1 MELWQGSNTEESM
14 SYRDPDDQEGLIEKV
29 VDVARTSKAT
39 KGGRKMSMRAV
50 VVVGDGAGKI
60 GFGIGTAGEFP
71 VAIQK
76 GGEQARRNM
85 INLDLNGD
93 TLWYPTTAKHG
104 ATKVFMQPAV
114 DGTGIIAGSTMR
126 AVFEAAGIRNVLAKS
141 YGSTLKI
148 NVVRATINGLLAMQ
162 SPERVAQ
169 RRGRTVDEITS

>member
-1 MELWQGSNTEESM
+1 M
-14 SYRDPDDQEGLIEKV
+14 SYRAPDDQEGLIEKV

-50 VVVGDGAGKI
+50 VVVGDGEGKI
-60 GFGIGTAGEFP
+60 GFGIGTASEFP
-71 VAIQK
+71 IAIQK

-85 INLDLNGD
+85 ISLDLNGD

-114 DGTGIIAGSTMR
+114 EGTGIIAGTTMR
-126 AVFEAAGIRNVLAKS
+126 AVFEAAGIRNILAKS

-162 SPERVAQ
+162 SPDRVAQ
-169 RRGRTVDEITS
+169 RRGKTVDEIRV

>member
-71 VAIQK
+71 MAIQK

-114 DGTGIIAGSTMR
+114 DGTGIIAT
-126 AVFEAAGIRNVLAKS
+126 ILLHNDKTKS
-141 YGSTLKI
+141 LRWYWYHRS
-148 NVVRATINGLLAMQ
+148 
-162 SPERVAQ
+162 
-169 RRGRTVDEITS
+169 RTVRSDFSERGAMERSMP

>member
-1 MELWQGSNTEESM
+1 MELWPDSNTEESM

-50 VVVGDGAGKI
+50 VVVGDGAGTI

-85 INLDLNGD
+85 ISLDLNGD

-114 DGTGIIAGSTMR
+114 DGTGIIAGTTMR